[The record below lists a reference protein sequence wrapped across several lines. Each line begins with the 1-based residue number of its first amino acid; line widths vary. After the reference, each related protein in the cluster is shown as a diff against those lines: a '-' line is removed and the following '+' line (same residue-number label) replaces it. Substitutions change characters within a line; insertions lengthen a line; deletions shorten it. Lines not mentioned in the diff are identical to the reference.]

1 MSVVILYLWVVTA
14 SSRLDSNAAWV
25 PSGEYAGIQACEKAV
40 VKLGIEKTSRCVET
54 GFKK

>member
-25 PSGEYAGIQACEKAV
+25 PSGEYAGMLACEKAV
-40 VKLGIEKTSRCVET
+40 AKLGVEKTGRCIDT